1 MIGFIGGGKMA
12 EAMVKGLIAKSGT
25 TIVVSDPV
33 EERRRFLENTYGIK
47 TLKDN
52 TALAASVEIIV
63 VAVKPQNMKELAL
76 EVKDVDFTGKT
87 IVSIVAGVSI
97 STLKSIFRTDR
108 VIRVMP
114 NTPALVQEGVSVIA
128 VKDGLPDPDLE
139 KAVYLLSAIGKVVK
153 LPEKYMDAV
162 TALSGSGPGFIAYIV
177 GAMAEAGRSLGIP
190 DDVALTLAV
199 ETLAGTASLLRT
211 GISPVELVK
220 MVASP
225 GGTTVA
231 GLKVL
236 DDRGLKGMIAETLAA
251 AAKRS
256 SELGG

>member
-12 EAMVKGLIAKSGT
+12 EAMVKGLLAKSGT
-25 TIVVSDPV
+25 TIVVSDPF

-47 TLKDN
+47 TVKDN
-52 TALAASVEIIV
+52 PALATSVEIIV

-97 STLKSIFRTDR
+97 STLKSVFRTDR

-128 VKDGLPDPDLE
+128 VKDGFPDPDLE
-139 KAVYLLSAIGKVVK
+139 KAVYLLSTIGKVVK

-162 TALSGSGPGFIAYIV
+162 TALSGSGPGFIAYII
-177 GAMAEAGRSLGIP
+177 GAMAEAGQSLGIP
-190 DDVALTLAV
+190 GDVALTLAV

-211 GISPVELVK
+211 GISPAQLVK

-231 GLKVL
+231 GLKVF
-236 DDRGLKGMIAETLAA
+236 DDRELKGIIAETLAA